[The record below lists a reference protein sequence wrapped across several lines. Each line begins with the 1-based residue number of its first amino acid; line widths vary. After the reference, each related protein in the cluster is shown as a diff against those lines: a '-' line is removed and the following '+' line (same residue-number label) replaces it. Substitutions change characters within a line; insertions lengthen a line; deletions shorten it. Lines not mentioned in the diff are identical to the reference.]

1 MDKTETVIIAGDDD
15 QAIFQWSG
23 ADTDHFINLSGK
35 VQVLDVSYRVPR
47 KIQGLATGLTSQI
60 SRRRP
65 KTWKARQSEGD
76 IQWHNMVD
84 TVPLETGEWLLLAR
98 NGYMLKQYEDHC
110 MSAGFSFEGKRSPLR
125 SPALTAIRYW
135 ERLRSGGALTPDQ
148 VKKFNGYMSPDVRI
162 TMTRNLADYQSLD
175 MNLLQSK
182 FGLRTTEIW
191 HIALGKI
198 SPVEREY
205 FIAARKRGETLVYKP
220 RIRISTIHGVKGGEA
235 DNVCLMTDI
244 APRTFDEMNKD
255 LDSELRVFYVGVTRA
270 KQSLHLL
277 NPQTNMSF
285 NI

>member
-1 MDKTETVIIAGDDD
+1 
-15 QAIFQWSG
+15 
-23 ADTDHFINLSGK
+23 
-35 VQVLDVSYRVPR
+35 
-47 KIQGLATGLTSQI
+47 
-60 SRRRP
+60 
-65 KTWKARQSEGD
+65 
-76 IQWHNMVD
+76 
-84 TVPLETGEWLLLAR
+84 
-98 NGYMLKQYEDHC
+98 
-110 MSAGFSFEGKRSPLR
+110 
-125 SPALTAIRYW
+125 
-135 ERLRSGGALTPDQ
+135 
-148 VKKFNGYMSPDVRI
+148 
-162 TMTRNLADYQSLD
+162 MTRNLADYQSLD